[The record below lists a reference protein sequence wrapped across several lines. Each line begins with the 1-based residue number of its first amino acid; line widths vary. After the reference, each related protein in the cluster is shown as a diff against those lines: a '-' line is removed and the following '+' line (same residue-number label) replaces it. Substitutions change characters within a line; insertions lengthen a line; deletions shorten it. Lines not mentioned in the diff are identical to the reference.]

1 MRAIIEKH
9 YRLLSLLLILGG
21 AAMYA
26 VFSLDQLVWADE
38 AYTFAMLRHSFA
50 EIWAIT
56 AADVH
61 PPLYYFL
68 LKLLS
73 APFAYNLW
81 AVRFFSALPCLILLV
96 TAAFQLPK
104 LFGKGAAA
112 LFLLLYLLYPYTM
125 TYAAEARMYSLAEL
139 FIFLNALFAYRCWKW
154 NLGRDWAGFA
164 LSGVCAAYTHY
175 FALVSAGV
183 IYLILFVSAAAKKR
197 ILLKRWL
204 LAAVATILLYLPW
217 LGCFLTQLAYKID
230 NPYWIEPITPGT
242 LVGYVRAILSANGV
256 VLFPLFAGA
265 AFLAALLSM
274 LAARDRDGLRIC
286 LLALAVPLGTV
297 VIGLAASL
305 LVRPVFVIRYL
316 LPSLPLAVFALA
328 LMLSRTK
335 EQTLFAAVITVV
347 LIGGVSNAAYTAK
360 HALIPSEGRV
370 TNTLVSALPEHDAY
384 VVLSR
389 YTSHPSQELAYYDPE
404 TPIFTSD
411 PLGMDNP
418 YANRIPLEEFRAEDF
433 PKIILVLEKDVEFP
447 EELEAIYSAEL
458 VCTATVTG
466 TPQYFWYLTAL
477 PG

>member
-1 MRAIIEKH
+1 M
-9 YRLLSLLLILGG
+9 
-21 AAMYA
+21 
-26 VFSLDQLVWADE
+26 
-38 AYTFAMLRHSFA
+38 
-50 EIWAIT
+50 
-56 AADVH
+56 
-61 PPLYYFL
+61 
-68 LKLLS
+68 
-73 APFAYNLW
+73 
-81 AVRFFSALPCLILLV
+81 
-96 TAAFQLPK
+96 
-104 LFGKGAAA
+104 
-112 LFLLLYLLYPYTM
+112 
-125 TYAAEARMYSLAEL
+125 
-139 FIFLNALFAYRCWKW
+139 
-154 NLGRDWAGFA
+154 
-164 LSGVCAAYTHY
+164 
-175 FALVSAGV
+175 
-183 IYLILFVSAAAKKR
+183 
-197 ILLKRWL
+197 
-204 LAAVATILLYLPW
+204 
-217 LGCFLTQLAYKID
+217 
-230 NPYWIEPITPGT
+230 
-242 LVGYVRAILSANGV
+242 GYVRAILSANGV

-274 LAARDRDGLRIC
+274 LAARDRDGLRVC

-370 TNTLVSALPEHDAY
+370 TNALVSALPEHDAY